1 MFLSNILFDVFDKF
15 GNMWD
20 KCQAR
25 FLLLLQF
32 KLFAFE
38 RYGVLRLQSLQ
49 NCTTYFTNFSVS
61 VCVGVRNIK
70 TNQLQ
75 NGQFID
81 FESHQEFYHFKDH
94 RWRSLGLYKKNS
106 PSHGDVSETKLVFT
120 VIWQIY
126 LILRSLWKLILFI
139 NHRFCRFIPSLF
151 FFNKNGPITT
161 HPDFTWPSCVRLDV
175 AVWTIFLCVRF
186 WRRYNEI
193 T

>member
-1 MFLSNILFDVFDKF
+1 MTYLINLAICEINVKRASCFCFSLN
-15 GNMWD
+15 
-20 KCQAR
+20 C
-25 FLLLLQF
+25 LLLNGTEFYDYNLCRILPCILLSF
-32 KLFAFE
+32 
-38 RYGVLRLQSLQ
+38 
-49 NCTTYFTNFSVS
+49 S

-81 FESHQEFYHFKDH
+81 FESHQEFYHFKDL